1 MYIQVDEIGYDET
14 VKQKGLKQ
22 YWDQIK
28 AKLGIDWTETE
39 WKDLEKPLYSGPAA
53 RLYLARISAPIP
65 SDLPSQAQYW
75 KTYYNTSAGKGT
87 VQKFINDVKQATGCA
102 VQKEKKKLLIL
113 RVLSCVMRFKI

>member
-28 AKLGIDWTETE
+28 AKLGKDWTETE
-39 WKDLEKPLYSGPAA
+39 WKDLEKPLYSGLAA
-53 RLYLARISAPIP
+53 RLFLARLSAPIP
-65 SDLPSQAQYW
+65 SDLLSQAQYW

-87 VQKFINDVKQATGCA
+87 VQKS
-102 VQKEKKKLLIL
+102 
-113 RVLSCVMRFKI
+113 LSMM